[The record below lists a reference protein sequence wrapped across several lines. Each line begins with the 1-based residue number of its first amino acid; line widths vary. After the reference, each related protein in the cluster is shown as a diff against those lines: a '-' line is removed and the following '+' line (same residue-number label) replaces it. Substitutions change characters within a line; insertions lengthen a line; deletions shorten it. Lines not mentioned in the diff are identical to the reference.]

1 MGLLQAA
8 YRTYESQKH
17 LAGVVNEGEEALA
30 PIYHWIFNAYI
41 EIDLGE
47 DGSFINAKRVPKAE
61 NKTIIPVTEESAGR
75 TGDNDRAHPLSDQLR
90 YLAPYGKS
98 KHEAYYSGL
107 MRWAKSEHSHPKV
120 TAVLAYISGGTLLSD
135 LSAAGV
141 IELDENGV
149 PADGR
154 IEGTE
159 YGKCLVRWRVISI
172 TDGGTSACWED
183 LSLFRSFFDFYN
195 SLLSEKEHDI
205 CVVSGRFDVPVKNH
219 PSGIIKLDTQAK
231 LISANKDSGFTYRG
245 RFTEA
250 RQAGTVGLTASYKAH
265 SALRWLAFNF
275 NHSVVMGG
283 RTFLWWNPDGKAL
296 PPLDYLGMENDGEHH
311 TSIVSYKRELLETLG
326 GYRMS
331 LSENDNVIVAA
342 LDKATT
348 GTGGRLSVTYYN
360 ELRAMD
366 FLDRLQNWYE
376 TCCIESRFY
385 HINSPPIKLIAKC
398 ACGTQRGS
406 FIEADDRILRD
417 YVQRLLQSLI
427 DGRPIPADIVRSL
440 AVKACSPLS
449 YNHKNREI
457 QLNTTC
463 AVLRKYLNDRE
474 KKEVWT
480 LALDINNKD
489 RSYLYGRLL
498 AVAEQVERSAYSREE
513 DREPNAIRMQA
524 VFSRRPQYAWRILH
538 EALEPYFKRH
548 SPGLR
553 KYFRDIIQD
562 IMDSFALDTRDF
574 NNRLDDTYILGYY
587 HQRAVLT
594 TKKDKNNVT
603 EENENES
610 AE

>member
-17 LAGVVNEGEEALA
+17 LAGVVNEGEEVLT
-30 PIYHWIFNAYI
+30 PIYHAIINAHI
-41 EIDLGE
+41 ELDIGE
-47 DGSFINAKRVPKAE
+47 NGTFINAKRVPKAE

-98 KHEAYYSGL
+98 KHEAYFSGL
-107 MRWAKSEHSHPKV
+107 MRWAESEYSHPKV
-120 TAVLAYISGGTLLSD
+120 KAVLAYISGGTILSD

-141 IELDENGV
+141 IELVENGV
-149 PADGR
+149 PAVGR

-159 YGKCLVRWRVISI
+159 YTKCLVRWRVISFS
-172 TDGGTSACWED
+172 DDSKRSCWED
-183 LSLFRSFFDFYN
+183 LSLISSYIAYTN
-195 SLLSEKEHDI
+195 NLLSEKERDLCI
-205 CVVSGRFDVPVKNH
+205 ISGNLDVATVSH
-219 PSGIIKLDTQAK
+219 PKGVLPINYGAK
-231 LISANKDSGFTYRG
+231 LISANDDSGFTYRG

-250 RQAGTVGLTASYKAH
+250 RQTGTVGLTASQKAH
-265 SALRWLAFNF
+265 SALRWLAT
-275 NHSVVMGG
+275 NHGMIMGS
-283 RTFLWWNPDGKAL
+283 RTFLWWNPDGKEL
-296 PPLDYLGMENDGEHH
+296 PPLDYLGMENDGEYH
-311 TSIVSYKRELLETLG
+311 TSIISYKRELLETLS

-331 LSENDNVIVAA
+331 LSNKDDVVVTA
-342 LDKATT
+342 LDAATT
-348 GTGGRLSVTYYN
+348 GRLSVTYYS

-398 ACGTQRGS
+398 ACGAQRGS

-427 DGRPIPADIVRSL
+427 DGRAIPADIVRSL
-440 AVKACSPLS
+440 VVKACSPLS

-480 LALDINNKD
+480 LALDVNNKD

-498 AVAEQVERSAYSREE
+498 AVAEQVERSTYSREE
-513 DREPNAIRMQA
+513 DREPNAIRIQA
-524 VFSRRPQYAWRILH
+524 VFSRRPLYAWRILH
-538 EALEPYFKRH
+538 EALEPYFKKH

-562 IMDSFALDTRDF
+562 IMDSFALDTRDL
-574 NNRLDDTYILGYY
+574 NNRLDDTYLLGYY

>member
-17 LAGVVNEGEEALA
+17 LAGVVNEGEEVLT
-30 PIYHWIFNAYI
+30 PIYHAIINAHI
-41 EIDLGE
+41 EIDIGE
-47 DGSFINAKRVPKAE
+47 NGTFINAKRVPKAE

-149 PADGR
+149 PAVGR

-159 YGKCLVRWRVISI
+159 YTKCLVRWRVICFS
-172 TDGGTSACWED
+172 DDSKRACWED
-183 LSLFRSFFDFYN
+183 LSLISSFIDYTN
-195 SLLSEKEHDI
+195 NLLSEKERDLCI
-205 CVVSGRFDVPVKNH
+205 ISGNMDVATVSH
-219 PSGIIKLDTQAK
+219 PKGVLPFNYGAK
-231 LISANKDSGFTYRG
+231 LISANDDSGFTYRG

-250 RQAGTVGLTASYKAH
+250 RQTGTVGLTASQKAH
-265 SALRWLAFNF
+265 GALRWLAT
-275 NHSVVMGG
+275 NHGMIMGG

-331 LSENDNVIVAA
+331 LSDKDDVVVAA
-342 LDKATT
+342 LDAATT
-348 GTGGRLSVTYYN
+348 GRLSVTYYN

-463 AVLRKYLNDRE
+463 AVLRKYINDRE

-574 NNRLDDTYILGYY
+574 NNRLDDTYLLGYY